1 MLFVGICVSTSTPPH
16 RIMRG
21 GRAGAEGRGQRAQ
34 REREKR
40 ERELGSHAARLEF
53 EAQQNQEIV
62 DESAKPN
69 NQRAA
74 NKLYIMDTT

>member
-1 MLFVGICVSTSTPPH
+1 MICCLSEFVFPLPLPPTELCV
-16 RIMRG
+16 G
-21 GRAGAEGRGQRAQ
+21 GGPVQRAQ

>member
-1 MLFVGICVSTSTPPH
+1 
-16 RIMRG
+16 MRG
-21 GRAGAEGRGQRAQ
+21 GRAGAEGRGH
-34 REREKR
+34 RERKR

>member
-1 MLFVGICVSTSTPPH
+1 
-16 RIMRG
+16 MRG
-21 GRAGAEGRGQRAQ
+21 GEGRCRGQRAEGT
-34 REREKR
+34 EREGE

>member
-1 MLFVGICVSTSTPPH
+1 MICCLSEFVFPLLLSPTELCV
-16 RIMRG
+16 G
-21 GRAGAEGRGQRAQ
+21 GGPVQRAQ
-34 REREKR
+34 REE

-74 NKLYIMDTT
+74 NKLYIMDTN